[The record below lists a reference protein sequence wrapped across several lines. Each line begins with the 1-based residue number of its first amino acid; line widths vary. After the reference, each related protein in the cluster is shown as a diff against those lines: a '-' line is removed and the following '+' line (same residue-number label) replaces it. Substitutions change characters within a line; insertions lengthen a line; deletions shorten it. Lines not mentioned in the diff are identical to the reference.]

1 MSDPDPTGAARRQEL
16 RTSNDA
22 LRGQIDGMLADL
34 RRRTAEIQE
43 KQTEAAAK
51 THEVVSDDGVVTARV
66 DATGTLEQLLLSTK
80 AFDRTTPEQLART
93 ITSVVREATGNAQQ
107 SLQSDFAA
115 LAETPDLPDVF
126 AGAPSL
132 TDFLPSSGPLV
143 APPDPAAERA
153 ARTGKQ
159 PPAQQPSTRRDD
171 ADDDEPPQSFM
182 TEGRW

>member
-51 THEVVSDDGVVTARV
+51 THEVVSEDGVITARV
-66 DATGTLEQLLLSTK
+66 DATGTLDQLLLSAK
-80 AFDRTTPEQLART
+80 AFERTTPEQLARA
-93 ITSVVREATGNAQQ
+93 ITSVVREATGSAQQ
-107 SLQSDFAA
+107 SLRSDFAA
-115 LAETPDLPDVF
+115 LAEPPDLPDVF

-132 TDFLPSSGPLV
+132 ADFLPSGPLV
-143 APPDPAAERA
+143 APPDPATERA

-159 PPAQQPSTRRDD
+159 PPVQQAGTRRDD